1 MKALGGLCPAC
12 VLRRQLQ
19 EPPDAAHDRARRL
32 PAPSIAELAPHFPDL
47 EFEALIGQGGMG
59 AVYRVVQRSLGRV
72 AALKVL
78 ALDAE
83 SEPEFGVRFEREA
96 RLLAGL
102 QHKNI
107 VGIHAAGRSGPH
119 WYLLMELVEGSS
131 LRQLIESGEVEPRLA
146 LSIVGQVCDAL
157 QHAHERGV
165 VHRDVKPENI
175 LVARDGT
182 AKILDFGLAKM
193 VGQEPR
199 VHTLTLTGQVM
210 GTLRYMAPEQYERPL
225 EVDHRADIYSLGI
238 VLYELLTGEVPMG
251 AFAPASQKAK
261 VDARVDEIVR
271 RSLERE
277 PAMRYQHA
285 SDVSVDVARLGEHA
299 ATTPPV
305 PALGPAAERHAGT
318 EFPAR
323 RATLGRSIARFFAHS
338 LWMAGLALSFLS
350 LAPHDGGAMRD
361 VLVLLGA
368 CAALAGGAALAFVLR
383 GEHAFHRWHLAATLA
398 SGVATFAASC
408 CFALLVA
415 APSKPGPQVAL
426 AVLAV
431 ASLVAMHAGGKVRA
445 LLGEGASWKARAAGS
460 ALGLAPLPMILV
472 VDLLVGDAM
481 GTAYWKVAGARVLGA
496 SGLYLLAFAWWI
508 FAQAMHATADAPAR
522 PRLGTARLAGLVLSS
537 TLAAIGLG
545 VAGGLLALASIDAL
559 SNPQAT
565 LALPLAATAGGL
577 GMLGAAWSA
586 AGAARR
592 GAGAAFAL
600 GGTACLAL
608 GALAAWRAEGLHGWR
623 ELVARRAI
631 ALELHDAR
639 FQALAEGQLFHWD
652 VDPNA
657 PMPSMDWETTNQGSV
672 RVSRFQARFPG
683 GPHQPRIAA
692 GLLPAD
698 EVGFHA
704 FWAAML
710 WTQYRAQ
717 LLAHHE
723 VVSSRDGRVV
733 LRVPKLPSVERLTKA
748 ADAILDLRAAGGL
761 DFDPVDFEAGDF
773 RATLRGRSQ
782 SYPRYDGG
790 VYCTLDLA
798 QGLFAWSIN
807 EHKLL
812 DAARWID
819 PDRDY
824 AQRRS
829 FPTVEAAMDALEL
842 GGRMRLGLGQDAE
855 IELEGLA
862 SASPKGR
869 IKWQDGSVEELDAA
883 DLAGRWS
890 HLLDLA
896 RPPRR

>member
-1 MKALGGLCPAC
+1 MQPMQACRRCGATIPEAGPMKALGGLCPAC

-19 EPPDAAHDRARRL
+19 EPPDAARERARRL

-59 AVYRVVQRSLGRV
+59 AVYRVVQKGLGRV

-199 VHTLTLTGQVM
+199 AHTLTLSGQVM

-225 EVDHRADIYSLGI
+225 EVDHRADIYSLGV

-251 AFAPASQKAK
+251 AFAPASRKAK

-285 SDVSVDVARLGEHA
+285 SDVSVDVARLGERA
-299 ATTPPV
+299 ATTPPA
-305 PALGPAAERHAGT
+305 PALGAAPGSHAGT
-318 EFPAR
+318 AVPAR
-323 RATLGRSIARFFAHS
+323 RAPLGRSIARFFAHS

-350 LAPHDGGAMRD
+350 WAPHDGGAMRD

-368 CAALAGGAALAFVLR
+368 CAAVAGGAVLAFVLR

-398 SGVATFAASC
+398 GGVATFAASC

-426 AVLAV
+426 AVFV
-431 ASLVAMHAGGKVRA
+431 VSSLVAMHAGSKVRA
-445 LLGEGASWKARAAGS
+445 LLGEGASWKAGAGGS

-472 VDLLVGDAM
+472 VDLLVDARATPDWM
-481 GTAYWKVAGARVLGA
+481 DAWMTAGARVLGA

-508 FAQAMHATADAPAR
+508 FAQAMHATAAAPAM

-559 SNPQAT
+559 SNAQAT
-565 LALPLAATAGGL
+565 LALPLAATVGGL
-577 GMLGAAWSA
+577 GILGAAWSA

-639 FQALAEGQLFHWD
+639 FQPLAEGQLFQWD

-657 PMPSMDWETTNQGSV
+657 PMPSMDWEPTNQGSV
-672 RVSRFQARFPG
+672 RISRFQERFPG

-692 GLLPAD
+692 GMLPAD

-733 LRVPKLPSVERLTKA
+733 LRVPKLPSVERLTKC
-748 ADAILDLRAAGGL
+748 ADAILDL
-761 DFDPVDFEAGDF
+761 
-773 RATLRGRSQ
+773 
-782 SYPRYDGG
+782 
-790 VYCTLDLA
+790 
-798 QGLFAWSIN
+798 
-807 EHKLL
+807 
-812 DAARWID
+812 
-819 PDRDY
+819 
-824 AQRRS
+824 
-829 FPTVEAAMDALEL
+829 
-842 GGRMRLGLGQDAE
+842 
-855 IELEGLA
+855 
-862 SASPKGR
+862 
-869 IKWQDGSVEELDAA
+869 
-883 DLAGRWS
+883 
-890 HLLDLA
+890 
-896 RPPRR
+896 